1 MIRYIKRLCTAMLLL
16 LTTLS
21 LAVAVELTLIYLQSG
36 GMLVY
41 AAAALA
47 AMLASIGL
55 CNAVTAALIAELSDI
70 VTERVLQKC
79 GKTAENKLEIY

>member
-21 LAVAVELTLIYLQSG
+21 LAVAVELTLTYLQS

-41 AAAALA
+41 AAAALV

-55 CNAVTAALIAELSDI
+55 CNAVTAALIVELSDI
-70 VTERVLQKC
+70 VTERVLQNC
-79 GKTAENKLEIY
+79 GKIEENKLEIY

>member
-21 LAVAVELTLIYLQSG
+21 LAVAVELMLIYLQSG
-36 GMLVY
+36 ILVY

-55 CNAVTAALIAELSDI
+55 CNAVTAAFIAELSDI
-70 VTERVLQKC
+70 VTERVLQNC
-79 GKTAENKLEIY
+79 GKSAENKLAIR

>member
-1 MIRYIKRLCTAMLLL
+1 MLLL

-21 LAVAVELTLIYLQSG
+21 LAVAVELTLTYFQN
-36 GMLVY
+36 GMLGD

-55 CNAVTAALIAELSDI
+55 CNAVTAAFIAELSDI
-70 VTERVLQKC
+70 VTERVLQNC
-79 GKTAENKLEIY
+79 GKIEENKLEIH